1 MKSLC
6 VILVFA
12 STLRAAAVSAD
23 SSRGE
28 ALFQSLA
35 CVQCHSIDGKGGKV
49 GPDLGRRIDRNFT
62 PASLAATMW
71 NHAPVMWSAMRD
83 RNIAAGNLDEQGAAD
98 LLAYF
103 YSVRFFDKPGD
114 AGRGKAVFAAKHC
127 AECHGLTSSKIPEA
141 KPVAQWE
148 SIDHPIQLMT
158 AMWNHGANM
167 RAEFQKRK
175 FGWPDLSSQDLS
187 DLLVYLRSLP
197 VHNAASA
204 LRLTSGS
211 SGQALFDSKGCAG
224 CHSGKNALA
233 PKLRGKTLTDIAA
246 DMWNHQPRMS
256 PNPPAFTPDEMR
268 ELISFLWA
276 GQFFTGDGTPAA
288 GARVF
293 TAKHCASCHNDKTG
307 AFKLAGQFTAA
318 TMVSA
323 LWHHGPQ
330 MQEQMKSRHM
340 PWPRFG
346 GQDMAN
352 LIAYLNTRK

>member
-1 MKSLC
+1 MN
-6 VILVFA
+6 
-12 STLRAAAVSAD
+12 R
-23 SSRGE
+23 
-28 ALFQSLA
+28 
-35 CVQCHSIDGKGGKV
+35 
-49 GPDLGRRIDRNFT
+49 PRRICSLIST
-62 PASLAATMW
+62 PCA
-71 NHAPVMWSAMRD
+71 
-83 RNIAAGNLDEQGAAD
+83 
-98 LLAYF
+98 
-103 YSVRFFDKPGD
+103 FFDKPGD

-127 AECHGLTSSKIPEA
+127 AECHGLTSSKIADA

-148 SIDHPIQLMT
+148 SVDHPIQLMT

-187 DLLVYLRSLP
+187 DLLLYVRSLP

-211 SGQALFDSKGCAG
+211 SGQALFESKGCAG
-224 CHSGKNALA
+224 CHNGKNALP

-246 DMWNHQPRMS
+246 DMWNHQPKMS
-256 PNPPAFTPDEMR
+256 AKGAPNPAFSADEMR

-276 GQFFTGDGTPAA
+276 GQFFAGDGNAAA

-293 TAKHCASCHNDKTG
+293 TAKHCASCHDNAASG
-307 AFKLAGQFTAA
+307 APKLTGQFTAA

-323 LWHHGPQ
+323 LWHHGPS
-330 MQEQMKSRHM
+330 MQEQMKSRHL
-340 PWPRFG
+340 PWPRFD

-352 LIAYLNTRK
+352 LIAYLNGRK